1 MHPRLRAPVAELNG
15 CRTERYDEHYV
26 CMIKRFDD
34 KVRWL
39 NKSFHESQ
47 VPAHQVPK
55 YVLRR

>member
-1 MHPRLRAPVAELNG
+1 
-15 CRTERYDEHYV
+15 
-26 CMIKRFDD
+26 MIKRFDD